1 MRENTNST
9 VSHKKSAHHRHT
21 PAVIPVHTG
30 IYSSTNAGCRVWTRT
45 RRNRQQHR
53 TTQQQHVNVAVT
65 TSYTLAVDASP
76 PSEDDELRDRK
87 RLTNRSDKEKV
98 RRAKDDRKH
107 QQRHYPIK
115 TQHTAATPPIVIP
128 VHTGIHSSTH
138 AKCRV
143 WKRTR
148 HKNKHRQATD
158 NHTLH
163 RVK

>member
-1 MRENTNST
+1 M
-9 VSHKKSAHHRHT
+9 
-21 PAVIPVHTG
+21 HTG
-30 IYSSTNAGCRVWTRT
+30 IHLSTHARCRVWKRT

-98 RRAKDDRKH
+98 RRANDDRKH

-115 TQHTAATPPIVIP
+115 TQHTAATPPVVIP
-128 VHTGIHSSTH
+128 VHTGIHSSTR
-138 AKCRV
+138 ARCRV
-143 WKRTR
+143 WKLTY
-148 HKNKHRQATD
+148 HNQQ
-158 NHTLH
+158 LH
-163 RVK
+163 RAKPTTIPVTKR